1 MCNSF
6 FGTALACQRLNI
18 RSTRKETIMTNKASS
33 PSLGSRKGGT
43 LGCSFG
49 KSAMATEAGEIKKED
64 EAGSAFSW
72 QSRAGNSLTQG
83 GSGLTNDAKQPI
95 ILDMGEASREEGF
108 RLNGCR

>member
-1 MCNSF
+1 MFNSF
-6 FGTALACQRLNI
+6 FGTALAGQRLDI
-18 RSTRKETIMTNKASS
+18 RSIRKETIMTSRASS

-49 KSAMATEAGEIKKED
+49 KSANATEASEIKKED

-72 QSRAGNSLTQG
+72 QSKVGNSLAEG
-83 GSGLTNDAKQPI
+83 SSGLTGHAKQAV